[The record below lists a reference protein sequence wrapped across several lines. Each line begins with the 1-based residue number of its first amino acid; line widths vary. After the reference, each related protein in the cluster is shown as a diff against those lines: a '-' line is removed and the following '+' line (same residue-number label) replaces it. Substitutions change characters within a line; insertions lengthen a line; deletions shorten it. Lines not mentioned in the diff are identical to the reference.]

1 MAIEIFVKVGSISP
15 ILIESILKIVE
26 VKREDSIDYE
36 QKLREIPSTGYILQS
51 QKQIIIKIKAL
62 EVEIIVEEGKRNELH
77 SIQK

>member
-26 VKREDSIDYE
+26 VKREDSIDDE